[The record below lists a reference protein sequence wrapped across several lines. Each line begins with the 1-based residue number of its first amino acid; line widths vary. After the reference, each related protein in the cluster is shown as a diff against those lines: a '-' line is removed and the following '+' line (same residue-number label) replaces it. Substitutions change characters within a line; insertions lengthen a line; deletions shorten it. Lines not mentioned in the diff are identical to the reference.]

1 MFFSKDLN
9 AREDAL
15 KSELPDDIY
24 IPYNAGRRIGMG
36 IELLQKR
43 QGDFT
48 PHPLPYE
55 VSLLS
60 WINTKLGSGGFS
72 SAKQT
77 YTLAPTTK
85 VTSFGNEVTMIRATG
100 SASFTV
106 PSTNRLEGLQI
117 TGTSADISGSGT
129 FTIVVNLGDATL
141 NTGYTSLFR
150 PYSFEVYDESN
161 QVNGGP
167 STTYPFVVDDSIN
180 TVQKEI
186 IGVSGGV
193 LTLRVS
199 NLQVYEKWTIVLA
212 F

>member
-1 MFFSKDLN
+1 MFFSKDLT

-15 KSELPDDIY
+15 KEELPDDIY

-36 IELLQKR
+36 IDTLNKR
-43 QGDFT
+43 MGDFNSQ
-48 PHPLPYE
+48 PLPYE
-55 VSLLS
+55 VSLKS
-60 WINTKLGSGGFS
+60 WIGTNLGNGGFS
-72 SAKQT
+72 GAKQT
-77 YTLAPTTK
+77 YTLAPSVK
-85 VTSFGNEVTMIRATG
+85 VTSFGSGVTLTRATG
-100 SASFTV
+100 SASITV

-129 FTIVVNLGDATL
+129 FTITINLGDATL
-141 NTGYTSLFR
+141 NAGYTSLFR

-167 STTYPFVVDDSIN
+167 STTYPFIVDDSIN

-186 IGVSGGV
+186 VGVSGGV
-193 LTLRVS
+193 LTLRIS

>member
-1 MFFSKDLN
+1 MFFSKDLT

-15 KSELPDDIY
+15 KEELPDDIY

-36 IELLQKR
+36 IETLNKR
-43 QGDFT
+43 MGDFNSQ
-48 PHPLPYE
+48 PLPYE
-55 VSLLS
+55 VSLKS
-60 WINTKLGSGGFS
+60 WIETKLGNGGFS
-72 SAKQT
+72 GAKST
-77 YTLAPTTK
+77 YTLAPSVK
-85 VTSFGNEVTMIRATG
+85 VTSFGTGVTSIRATG
-100 SASFTV
+100 SASITV

-129 FTIVVNLGDATL
+129 FTIIVNLGNATL
-141 NTGYTSLFR
+141 NAGYTSLFR

-167 STTYPFVVDDSIN
+167 STTHPFVVDDSIN

-186 IGVSGGV
+186 IGVTGGV